1 MSPSRKYSLA
11 AIVLSAVMSLQVS
24 AHNHAGEKPTK
35 DPVNVV
41 AMTLPE
47 IVSGLKTGQFSSQDL
62 TRAYLQRIET
72 IDRSGPTLH
81 AIISLN
87 SSAMKLAKK
96 SDMRRAQGKEKS
108 PLDGVPFL
116 LKDNI
121 ESKDLMATTA
131 GSTALIDNVTGR
143 DSPLVAGLRDSG
155 AIILGKANLSQ
166 WANFR
171 SSHSV
176 SGWSAV
182 GGLVKNPHVL
192 DRQACGSSSGSAAA
206 TAASLAAGTVGT
218 ETNGSIICPSQVNG
232 VVGLKPTHGLLPI
245 DHIVPIAA
253 TQDTAGP
260 ITKSVAGAAARRVE
274 CSAAD

>member
-1 MSPSRKYSLA
+1 MSPSRKYALIA
-11 AIVLSAVMSLQVS
+11 FVLSAAMSLQVS

-35 DPVNVV
+35 GPVNVV

-62 TRAYLQRIET
+62 TRAYLHRIET
-72 IDRSGPTLH
+72 IDRSGPTLN

-87 SSAMKLAKK
+87 ASAMKMSKK
-96 SDMRRAQGKEKS
+96 SDMRRAEGKTKS

-143 DSPLVAGLRDSG
+143 DSPLVARLRESG

-206 TAASLAAGTVGT
+206 TAASLAAGTVCLLYT
-218 ETNGSIICPSQVNG
+218 SPS
-232 VVGLKPTHGLLPI
+232 PR
-245 DHIVPIAA
+245 D
-253 TQDTAGP
+253 
-260 ITKSVAGAAARRVE
+260 
-274 CSAAD
+274 

>member
-1 MSPSRKYSLA
+1 MSPSRKYPFMAMALIALVS
-11 AIVLSAVMSLQVS
+11 IQVC
-24 AHNHAGEKPTK
+24 AHNHAGEKPTR

-41 AMTLPE
+41 VMTLPE

-62 TRAYLQRIET
+62 IRAYLHRIET
-72 IDRSGPTLH
+72 FDRSGPTLN

-87 SSAMKLAKK
+87 ASAMKLAKK
-96 SDMRRAQGKEKS
+96 SDMRRTEGKTKS

-116 LKDNI
+116 VKDNI

-131 GSTALIDNVTGR
+131 GSTALLDNITGR
-143 DSPLVAGLRDSG
+143 DSPLVARLRDSG

-192 DRQACGSSSGSAAA
+192 DRQACGSSSGSAASAPGSADQLASAPAAAAAEAPAAAVALASELVPA
-206 TAASLAAGTVGT
+206 TASQLAPELASHLAA
-218 ETNGSIICPSQVNG
+218 
-232 VVGLKPTHGLLPI
+232 
-245 DHIVPIAA
+245 AA
-253 TQDTAGP
+253 VRAPLVSD
-260 ITKSVAGAAARRVE
+260 
-274 CSAAD
+274 